1 MEKQGNSRCLC
12 FSRLHLISFQML
24 KKKKWTLTF
33 LSEKKKDG
41 GLKIMHFFRLSVQNT
56 MIQDGSANGLR
67 S

>member
-1 MEKQGNSRCLC
+1 
-12 FSRLHLISFQML
+12 ML

-41 GLKIMHFFRLSVQNT
+41 GLKIMHYFRLSVQNT
-56 MIQDGSANGLR
+56 MIQDGSVNGLR